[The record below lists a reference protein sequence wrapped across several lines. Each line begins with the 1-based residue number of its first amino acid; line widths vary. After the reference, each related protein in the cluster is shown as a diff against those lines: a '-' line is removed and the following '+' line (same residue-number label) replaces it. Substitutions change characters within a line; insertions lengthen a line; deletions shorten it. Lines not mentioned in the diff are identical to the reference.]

1 MLILSQNI
9 HDGSIHLTIEP
20 TGEHI
25 EIKIL
30 GIKDRVVRW
39 GLDAP
44 DNVTILRDKLFQ
56 DKENGGNK

>member
-1 MLILSQNI
+1 MLILTQTT

-25 EIKIL
+25 EIKVL
-30 GIKDRVVRW
+30 GVKNQQVKW

-44 DNVTILRDKLFQ
+44 DNVTILRDKLYQ